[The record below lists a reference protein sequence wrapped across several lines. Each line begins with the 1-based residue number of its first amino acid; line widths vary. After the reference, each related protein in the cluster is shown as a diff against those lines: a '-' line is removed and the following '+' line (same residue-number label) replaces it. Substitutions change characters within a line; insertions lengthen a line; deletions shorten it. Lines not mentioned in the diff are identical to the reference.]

1 MVPAIIGDNVVLFM
15 VLFFNEIGNSSIQ
28 VYFLKFL
35 KYKIVYS
42 TLKLEQESFN
52 HFLTSYV

>member
-1 MVPAIIGDNVVLFM
+1 MVVPAIIGDNVVLFM

-35 KYKIVYS
+35 KYKNCI
-42 TLKLEQESFN
+42 
-52 HFLTSYV
+52 

>member
-1 MVPAIIGDNVVLFM
+1 MFSISFEVRFYPKPQFMVPAIIGDNVVLFM

-35 KYKIVYS
+35 KYKKIVS
-42 TLKLEQESFN
+42 
-52 HFLTSYV
+52 